1 MAEERGGASPAW
13 RPQPASWTKLF
24 GTFLVALDPFKLL
37 VAAAG
42 ILATALGWWLISVI
56 FYGAWTE
63 PKRSDF
69 EDRANKRA
77 ADFDSE
83 ARKNEWIDAEYA
95 AAVDRWALM
104 HELAGPTERQNPTF
118 ARYYQERHPD
128 PATQNHR
135 LAQGYGGRY
144 RTMPWAENRGPNPYL
159 SLRTMLGGTGPE
171 RRYVLGQF
179 ATYQVPVLIEPLLK
193 FLTPVYYLF

>member
-1 MAEERGGASPAW
+1 MPYAAGPDGPGTTQNRPRGYSMAEERGVAAG
-13 RPQPASWTKLF
+13 RPRPASWTKLF

-69 EDRANKRA
+69 EVRANKRA

-95 AAVDRWALM
+95 AAVDRW
-104 HELAGPTERQNPTF
+104 
-118 ARYYQERHPD
+118 
-128 PATQNHR
+128 
-135 LAQGYGGRY
+135 
-144 RTMPWAENRGPNPYL
+144 
-159 SLRTMLGGTGPE
+159 
-171 RRYVLGQF
+171 
-179 ATYQVPVLIEPLLK
+179 
-193 FLTPVYYLF
+193 